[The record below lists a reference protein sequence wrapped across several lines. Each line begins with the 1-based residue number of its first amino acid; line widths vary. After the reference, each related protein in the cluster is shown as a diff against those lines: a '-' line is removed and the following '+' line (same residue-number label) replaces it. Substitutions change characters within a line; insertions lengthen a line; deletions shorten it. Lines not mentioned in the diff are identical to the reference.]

1 MLIANFILANLLITR
16 LHKNRQLIF
25 TGLLVSA
32 ICKEENTA
40 VMMLVG
46 TFYTNLILA
55 GIIWPI
61 EAMPHWLRPLS
72 YAQPQTLPT
81 DTLRHILSRGW
92 GITDSGVLL
101 GFGVTLGWLVIFLMA
116 AGLIFKYSR

>member
-1 MLIANFILANLLITR
+1 MSIFDILCVE
-16 LHKNRQLIF
+16 KP
-25 TGLLVSA
+25 GLLVSA

-40 VMMLVG
+40 VMMVVG

-55 GIIWPI
+55 GIIWPV
-61 EAMPHWLRPLS
+61 EAMPHWLRPVS
-72 YAQPQTLPT
+72 YAQPQTLAT

-92 GITDSGVLL
+92 GIGEPAVLL
-101 GFGVTLGWLVIFLMA
+101 GFVVTLGWLMVFLVA

>member
-1 MLIANFILANLLITR
+1 MYLTNN
-16 LHKNRQLIF
+16 KNYYHNK

-32 ICKEENTA
+32 ICAEENTA
-40 VMMLVG
+40 VMMVVG

-81 DTLRHILSRGW
+81 TTLRHILSRGW
-92 GITDSGVLL
+92 GILDQGVLI
-101 GFGVTLGWLVIFLMA
+101 GFAVTIGWLAVFLLA
-116 AGLIFKYSR
+116 AGIIFKYYR